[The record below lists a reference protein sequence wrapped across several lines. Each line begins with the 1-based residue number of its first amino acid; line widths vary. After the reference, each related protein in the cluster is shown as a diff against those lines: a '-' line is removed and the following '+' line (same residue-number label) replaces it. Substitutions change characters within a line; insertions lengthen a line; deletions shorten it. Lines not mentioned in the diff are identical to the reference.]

1 MPAWQKSPQIPG
13 IGDAATIQAANDFEA
28 GDLGQPGYAF
38 CQTDNPAGVS
48 QTACREVP
56 DVSAQA
62 DEFTGGITVY
72 DHSYG
77 GWQTSGGTSSAAP
90 IWAALLAVANES
102 ATCQSHADTE
112 SGVGFVSPL
121 LYSVAS
127 NPTAY
132 AASFNDITAGNN
144 DPYGYSGLF
153 PATTG
158 YDMATGLGS
167 PQLTQP
173 GNAAGLAYYLC
184 TAATAV
190 VGTRPTVSSIASNI
204 GFTSASSTA
213 VTITGTNF
221 KTGSTPNVA
230 SIQVGDYAL
239 APADFTVNSATSI
252 SATFPAAAKVMPPNG
267 ATDGAGRVQ
276 VVVTL
281 NDGESSAP
289 GPGSAFTYVDNNGV
303 NAVPSVTSVG
313 PYGGSEAGG
322 NSVVIY
328 GSGFTGAT
336 GVKFGGVAATFSV
349 VNDWKIAA
357 TVPAYTGGTNC
368 DAGRLVLRHRRERHK
383 RRLPDASRRDRRP
396 RLEPEG

>member
-1 MPAWQKSPQIPG
+1 MAHADVAALLAVPG
-13 IGDAATIQAANDFEA
+13 IGDAATIQAANNFEA
-28 GDLGQPGYAF
+28 RDLDQPGYAF
-38 CQTDNPAGVS
+38 CQTENPAGVS

-90 IWAALLAVANES
+90 IWAALLAVTNKS
-102 ATCQSHADTE
+102 STCQSNVATQN
-112 SGVGFVSPL
+112 GVGFVSPL

-184 TAATAV
+184 TAAAA
-190 VGTRPTVSSIASNI
+190 GARPTVTQHRGQRRAS
-204 GFTSASSTA
+204 
-213 VTITGTNF
+213 
-221 KTGSTPNVA
+221 
-230 SIQVGDYAL
+230 
-239 APADFTVNSATSI
+239 
-252 SATFPAAAKVMPPNG
+252 
-267 ATDGAGRVQ
+267 
-276 VVVTL
+276 
-281 NDGESSAP
+281 
-289 GPGSAFTYVDNNGV
+289 
-303 NAVPSVTSVG
+303 
-313 PYGGSEAGG
+313 
-322 NSVVIY
+322 
-328 GSGFTGAT
+328 
-336 GVKFGGVAATFSV
+336 
-349 VNDWKIAA
+349 
-357 TVPAYTGGTNC
+357 
-368 DAGRLVLRHRRERHK
+368 
-383 RRLPDASRRDRRP
+383 P
-396 RLEPEG
+396 RLRRRA